1 MSDSLLF
8 LPGTM
13 CTELLW
19 EDCFNNLSESLTLNT
34 AAIYQAENKAEMH
47 EILAAELEQPTHL
60 IGFSLG
66 AYLAMEHVIKF
77 PAQSVKSLVLIA
89 GSARGLFEGEI
100 KSRETILKW
109 IEKNNYKGINHTRL
123 QQLLA
128 TTSLENEE
136 IVCKIKQMDA
146 ELGKDVLITQ
156 FQATTYREDLMQ
168 KLSNIS
174 VPVLLLGA
182 ENDGIVSVEA
192 LQQMAD
198 IIPNAT
204 LKVEPNCGHMLP
216 LESPEWVASC
226 IAHWLH
232 NF

>member
-1 MSDSLLF
+1 MPTSILF

-19 EDCFNNLSESLTLNT
+19 ADCLPHLSDTISYKH

-47 EILAAELEQPTHL
+47 EYVAAELETPTHL

-89 GSARGLFEGEI
+89 GSARGLFDDEI

-109 IEKNNYKGINHTRL
+109 IEKNNYKGINQSRL
-123 QQLLA
+123 KQLLSED
-128 TTSLENEE
+128 SLQSEA
-136 IVCKIKQMDA
+136 IVQKIQQMDK
-146 ELGKDVLITQ
+146 ELGKEVLITQ
-156 FQATTYREDLMQ
+156 FQATTYREDLME
-168 KLSNIS
+168 KLATIS

-182 ENDGIVSVEA
+182 ENDGIVSVQA

-204 LKVEPNCGHMLP
+204 LAIEPNSGHMLP
-216 LESPEWVASC
+216 LESAEWVAHQ
-226 IAHWLH
+226 INLWLK
-232 NF
+232 